1 MLAILVI
8 LTFVSTDS
16 AGENLLFTEPYTVY
30 ENQTQNLTLNSTQ
43 RKLLKLS
50 VTKPIFIKL
59 LIEQP
64 FDRNETQQVIG
75 QFPSQKSKVSVEE
88 TEIDTKPIYYSAGL
102 CIIVISFVVAFLYAY
117 YSKAMNQKQSFCY
130 RVTEKV

>member
-1 MLAILVI
+1 M
-8 LTFVSTDS
+8 
-16 AGENLLFTEPYTVY
+16 Y
-30 ENQTQNLTLNSTQ
+30 ENQTEILTLNSTQ

-59 LIEQP
+59 LFEQP
-64 FDRNETQQVIG
+64 LDRNETQQVIG
-75 QFPSQKSKVSVEE
+75 QFPSQNSKVSVEE

-102 CIIVISFVVAFLYAY
+102 CVIVISFIVAFIYAY
-117 YSKAMNQKQSFCY
+117 CSKTMNQKQSFCY